1 MVPVDR
7 MRLEPVGTESRVDR
21 VFEQLRAQIVSG
33 AIAAGSQLPNERALA
48 EAFAVNRGSVRE
60 ALKRLEFLELVEV
73 RHGQGT
79 FVCDLSASS
88 ALQVI
93 EGLANH
99 FGVSIAYLVGEDIEA
114 ADADQDLARMFRLA
128 GELEEHERRV
138 IDDMIESFRR
148 RRLERD
154 GHST

>member
-1 MVPVDR
+1 MTLATRIAELRRQKNESFQDVATAVGVTKTHIWE
-7 MRLEPVGTESRVDR
+7 LE
-21 VFEQLRAQIVSG
+21 
-33 AIAAGSQLPNERALA
+33 
-48 EAFAVNRGSVRE
+48 RGRTKNPS
-60 ALKRLEFLELVEV
+60 
-73 RHGQGT
+73 
-79 FVCDLSASS
+79 
-88 ALQVI
+88 LQVI

-99 FGVSIAYLVGEDIEA
+99 FGVSIAYLVGEDIDA